1 MTETEHRTHCH
12 LCSALA
18 QIRNYGKG
26 KTNKINIAHKH
37 TDTIFLAMDLEW
49 GKQRSTSPLFGKK
62 NILFCLENIL
72 LCGPKRAGV
81 EEVIWGVLELE
92 SI

>member
-1 MTETEHRTHCH
+1 MRSSVSVGGGGSSGGGCGGGDDIS
-12 LCSALA
+12 LLSS
-18 QIRNYGKG
+18 
-26 KTNKINIAHKH
+26 
-37 TDTIFLAMDLEW
+37 MDLEW

>member
-1 MTETEHRTHCH
+1 
-12 LCSALA
+12 
-18 QIRNYGKG
+18 
-26 KTNKINIAHKH
+26 
-37 TDTIFLAMDLEW
+37 MDLEW